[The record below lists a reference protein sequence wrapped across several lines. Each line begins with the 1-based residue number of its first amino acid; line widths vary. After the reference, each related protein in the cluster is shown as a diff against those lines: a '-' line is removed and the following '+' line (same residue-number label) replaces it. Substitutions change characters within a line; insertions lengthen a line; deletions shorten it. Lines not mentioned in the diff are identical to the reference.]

1 MKCTCNVPNN
11 VCVFCKFICYL
22 VKEFL
27 VCTYSLS
34 SPLRLSAAGW
44 WVDRIPIATKG
55 GKTAAGKDQIIH
67 YTQQQRGKRQKYNI
81 KRKRQRPENTQHT
94 TTGRKRQKTKR
105 QRPDDTQQQGGKRQ
119 KYDKKIKKAKTRK
132 HTTHNNREKKTKYKK
147 AKAR

>member
-1 MKCTCNVPNN
+1 M
-11 VCVFCKFICYL
+11 

-67 YTQQQRGKRQKYNI
+67 YTQQQGGKGQKDKIQKYDKTKRQQ
-81 KRKRQRPENTQHT
+81 KRQGPDNTQHT
-94 TTGRKRQKTKR
+94 NREEK
-105 QRPDDTQQQGGKRQ
+105 
-119 KYDKKIKKAKTRK
+119 DKKEKNIKIQQDKKTTKKAKTR
-132 HTTHNNREKKTKYKK
+132 
-147 AKAR
+147 

>member
-1 MKCTCNVPNN
+1 MICTNNVPTN
-11 VCVFCKFICYL
+11 VCVFCKFCYL
-22 VKEFL
+22 LEEFL

-67 YTQQQRGKRQKYNI
+67 YTQQQRGKRQKYDI
-81 KRKRQRPENTQHT
+81 KR
-94 TTGRKRQKTKR
+94 
-105 QRPDDTQQQGGKRQ
+105 
-119 KYDKKIKKAKTRK
+119 KKAKTRK
-132 HTTHNNREKKTKYKK
+132 YTTHNNREKKTKYKK

>member
-1 MKCTCNVPNN
+1 MICTNNVSNN

-22 VKEFL
+22 LKEFL

-67 YTQQQRGKRQKYNI
+67 YTQQQGGKGQKD
-81 KRKRQRPENTQHT
+81 KKDKNTKIQQD
-94 TTGRKRQKTKR
+94 KKKTKKGR
-105 QRPDDTQQQGGKRQ
+105 DQIIHYTQQQGGKRQ
-119 KYDKKIKKAKTRK
+119 KKDKQKKAKTR
-132 HTTHNNREKKTKYKK
+132 
-147 AKAR
+147 